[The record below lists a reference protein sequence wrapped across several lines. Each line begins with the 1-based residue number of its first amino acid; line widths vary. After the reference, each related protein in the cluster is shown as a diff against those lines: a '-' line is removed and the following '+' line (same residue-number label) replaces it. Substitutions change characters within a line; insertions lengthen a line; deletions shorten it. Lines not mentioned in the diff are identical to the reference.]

1 MEIKNTTRE
10 LNEHIRKSLTCFG
23 KLNLLGKSYGS
34 ISAKELKA
42 TTEKEERIVM
52 IQNGV
57 LFPEVIE
64 LNDQYIKWKK
74 DFEGGLRTIE
84 DVERLGSCSAAF
96 SKVCNILKVL
106 KGIDFQ
112 DEKSKFCSRQLDK
125 IRFLGFNP
133 YNYAIIFNAED
144 VDVLHVIFND
154 PRLMC
159 EFTRYVIHGEYL
171 MPILFNRS
179 LGNQYSVEWTFGG
192 FRGHFTCDDETRG
205 DL

>member
-1 MEIKNTTRE
+1 MKIKHTTHE

-74 DFEGGLRTIE
+74 DFEDGLYRIKE
-84 DVERLGSCSAAF
+84 FERLGSYHDAF
-96 SKVCNILKVL
+96 IRVCNILKCL
-106 KGIDFQ
+106 KGIDLQ
-112 DEKSKFCSRQLDK
+112 EEKSKYCSYQLDK
-125 IRFLGFNP
+125 VRSLGFNS
-133 YNYAIIFNAED
+133 YVYATIFNVGD

-154 PRLMC
+154 PSLMY
-159 EFTRYVIHGEYL
+159 EFTRYVIHDRYL
-171 MPILFNRS
+171 MSTFFNGS
-179 LGNQYSVEWTFGG
+179 NQHSEERVFD
-192 FRGHFTCDDETRG
+192 GHWPRFTYIDDTRG
-205 DL
+205 DV